1 MRNNKP
7 HDASFLV
14 LNIKRQKFQ
23 RRYRFVRGENPFN
36 LENYINDSSQLP
48 LSTVHSF
55 DDSDNQVKTRNKLIT
70 DCFSRLASIYCTTF
84 RTHRTQTESD
94 WELFR
99 NSRNDMKY
107 KIKRTKIAF
116 YKKAL
121 ASKNSKTIWRTIYR
135 ILKLKSQRCT
145 ASSISLN
152 NYYSSSEA
160 NLTGF
165 TSTGESN
172 VIKYK

>member
-1 MRNNKP
+1 
-7 HDASFLV
+7 
-14 LNIKRQKFQ
+14 
-23 RRYRFVRGENPFN
+23 
-36 LENYINDSSQLP
+36 
-48 LSTVHSF
+48 
-55 DDSDNQVKTRNKLIT
+55 
-70 DCFSRLASIYCTTF
+70 
-84 RTHRTQTESD
+84 
-94 WELFR
+94 
-99 NSRNDMKY
+99 MKY